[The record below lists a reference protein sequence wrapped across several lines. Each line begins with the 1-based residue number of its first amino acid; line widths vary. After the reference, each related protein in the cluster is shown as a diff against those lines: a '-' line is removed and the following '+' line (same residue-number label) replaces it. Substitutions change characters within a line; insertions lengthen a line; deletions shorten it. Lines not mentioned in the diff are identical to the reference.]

1 MKPHFTNPTPHHLLV
16 PLIAVIAALLG
27 GCSGS
32 EVTYESVTAAEI
44 GASIERTVD
53 LSDMTRGDA
62 NRLRKFYDIEATEL
76 ANFVLYTASSNVR
89 ADELLIVKVNDP
101 GEIANIT
108 ERVHRRIAVQTSKF
122 QNYRPEEYY
131 LIEKHVL
138 SSKGPFVFFAVSQ
151 DAERMERTFDETL
164 R

>member
-16 PLIAVIAALLG
+16 PLLAVIAALLS

-53 LSDMTRGDA
+53 LSDMTQGDA
-62 NRLRKFYDIEATEL
+62 NRLRKFYGLESAGLTE
-76 ANFVLYTASSNVR
+76 FVLYTASSNVR
-89 ADELLIVKVNDP
+89 ADELLIIKVNDR

-108 ERVHRRIAVQTSKF
+108 ERVQRRIAAQRSKF
-122 QNYRPEEYY
+122 QNYRPEEHY

-138 SSKGPFVFFAVSQ
+138 KSKGPFVFFAVSQ
-151 DAERMERTFDETL
+151 DAERMERTFDEAL
-164 R
+164 K